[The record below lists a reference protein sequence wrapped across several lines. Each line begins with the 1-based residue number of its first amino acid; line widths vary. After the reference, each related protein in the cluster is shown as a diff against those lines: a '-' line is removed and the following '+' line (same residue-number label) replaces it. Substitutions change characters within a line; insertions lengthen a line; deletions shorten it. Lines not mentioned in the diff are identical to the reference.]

1 MFRACTRTQH
11 PTPAEAHA
19 SAICTS
25 ESHDMTE
32 FLIFYVRTFAVAL
45 PLMAI
50 AIMMIGANR
59 AHLTP
64 QQTGVSVAVVA
75 FLFGLW
81 FAVVVPPSENDVLN
95 VPPTLQDPPVVLAF
109 LFGGAAIV
117 WALAWLTPLGRRI
130 TMATPL
136 SSIAAFQ
143 IPRIMGGVFLIGWLG
158 GSIPWQFALPA
169 GLGDIWAGIAGWQA
183 SKALASGAPN
193 ARKLLMRAN
202 IIGIVDFIFAVGL
215 GIMTSEGFAHLMAH
229 DSPNI
234 VNDHP
239 LALFP
244 AYFVP
249 IFLGF
254 HLISISKMRAER
266 KAMDRATLAQP
277 S

>member
-1 MFRACTRTQH
+1 
-11 PTPAEAHA
+11 
-19 SAICTS
+19 
-25 ESHDMTE
+25 MTD

-45 PLMAI
+45 PLIAF
-50 AIMMIGANR
+50 AIMMIGVSR
-59 AHLTP
+59 AKLTA
-64 QQTGVSVAVVA
+64 QQTGVTVIVAA

-81 FAVVVPPSENDVLN
+81 FAIVVPPSESNVLN
-95 VPPTLQDPPVVLAF
+95 VPPTLEDPPIVLAF
-109 LFGGAAIV
+109 LFGGALVV

-136 SSIAAFQ
+136 AAIAAFQ

-158 GSIPWQFALPA
+158 GSIPAEFALPA

-202 IIGIVDFIFAVGL
+202 VIGILDFVFAVAL
-215 GIMTSEGFAHLMAH
+215 GIMTSEGFAHLLSH
-229 DSPNI
+229 DAPNI

-244 AYFVP
+244 AFFVP

-254 HLISISKMRAER
+254 HFLAISKLWEER
-266 KAMDRATLAQP
+266 RNAATTAA
-277 S
+277 SRTA

>member
-1 MFRACTRTQH
+1 
-11 PTPAEAHA
+11 
-19 SAICTS
+19 
-25 ESHDMTE
+25 MTD

-45 PLMAI
+45 PLIAL
-50 AIMMIGANR
+50 AIMMIGVSR
-59 AHLTP
+59 ASLTS
-64 QQTGVSVAVVA
+64 QQTGVTVAVAA

-81 FAVVVPPSENDVLN
+81 FAVVVPPSESNVLN
-95 VPPTLQDPPVVLAF
+95 VPPTLQDPPIVLGF

-117 WALAWLTPLGRRI
+117 WALAWLVPLGRRI

-136 SSIAAFQ
+136 AAIAAFQ

-158 GSIPWQFALPA
+158 GVIPAEFALPA

-183 SKALASGAPN
+183 SKALANGAPN

-202 IIGIVDFIFAVGL
+202 IIGILDFVFAVGL
-215 GIMTSEGFAHLMAH
+215 GIMTSEGFAHLLSH
-229 DSPNI
+229 DAPNI

-244 AYFVP
+244 AFFVP

-254 HLISISKMRAER
+254 HFISISKMRAER
-266 KAMDRATLAQP
+266 RAEAVDALSQTA
-277 S
+277 

>member
-1 MFRACTRTQH
+1 
-11 PTPAEAHA
+11 
-19 SAICTS
+19 
-25 ESHDMTE
+25 MTD

-45 PLMAI
+45 PLIAI
-50 AIMMIGANR
+50 AIMMIGVGRAN
-59 AHLTP
+59 LTA
-64 QQTGVSVAVVA
+64 QQTGVAITVAA
-75 FLFGLW
+75 LLFGLW
-81 FAVVVPPSENDVLN
+81 FAVVVPPSESNVLN
-95 VPPTLQDPPVVLAF
+95 VPPTLQDPPIVLGF

-117 WALAWLTPLGRRI
+117 WGLAWVVPLGRRI

-136 SSIAAFQ
+136 AAIAAFQ

-158 GSIPWQFALPA
+158 GSIPAEFALPA

-202 IIGIVDFIFAVGL
+202 IIGILDFVFAVGL
-215 GIMTSEGFAHLMAH
+215 GIMTSEGFAHLLSQDA
-229 DSPNI
+229 PNI

-244 AYFVP
+244 AFFVP

-254 HLISISKMRAER
+254 HFIAISKLRAER
-266 KAMDRATLAQP
+266 RSVYA
-277 S
+277 